1 MINDICKVA
10 IAEPSELIRK
20 GLIAFLKQL
29 SRIKIQVVEIASVDD
44 LSLILKTYSIDLLFI
59 NPSYWGYEI
68 GKKIRNGSQN
78 IDIKIIALVYHPFD
92 NGLLTQYDDVFSIFD
107 TTNKL
112 DKMVVTLLKKEVQSS
127 VRHLPLSTRE
137 QEIIVCIVKGMTNK
151 EIAEKLFL
159 SSNTIITH
167 RRNIT
172 KKLQIHSSA
181 GLTIYAIVNKLVRL
195 EDIQTSIEPDEEAQ
209 L

>member
-1 MINDICKVA
+1 MMNEICKIT

-20 GLIAFLKQL
+20 GLIALLKQL
-29 SRIKIQVVEIASVDD
+29 SKVKTQVTEIATIED
-44 LSLILKTYSIDLLFI
+44 LTAQLKTHPIDLLFI
-59 NPSYWGYEI
+59 NPSYWGVEI
-68 GKKIRNGSQN
+68 GKKIRNGTQN
-78 IDIKIIALVYHPFD
+78 NTIKIIALVYNPFD
-92 NGLLTQYDDVFSIFD
+92 NGLLSQYDDLFSIFD
-107 TTNKL
+107 TIHKL
-112 DKMVVTLLKKEVQSS
+112 EKIVATLQKKEGELTIHHQT
-127 VRHLPLSTRE
+127 LSTRE
-137 QEIIVCIVKGMTNK
+137 LEIIVCIVKGMTNK

-159 SSNTIITH
+159 SSHTIITH

>member
-1 MINDICKVA
+1 MMNEICKIA
-10 IAEPSELIRK
+10 IADPSELIRK
-20 GLIAFLKQL
+20 GLIALLKQL
-29 SRIKIQVVEIASVDD
+29 PRVKIQITEIATIED
-44 LSLILKTYSIDLLFI
+44 LTVQLKTHPIDLLFI
-59 NPSYWGYEI
+59 NPSYWGVEI
-68 GKKIRNGSQN
+68 GKKIRNGTQN
-78 IDIKIIALVYHPFD
+78 NAFKIIALVYNPFD
-92 NGLLTQYDDVFSIFD
+92 NGLLSQYDDVFSIFD
-107 TTNKL
+107 TPHKL
-112 DKMVVTLLKKEVQSS
+112 EKIVATLQKKEGELTS
-127 VRHLPLSTRE
+127 RHHALSTRE

-159 SSNTIITH
+159 SSHTIITH

>member
-112 DKMVVTLLKKEVQSS
+112 DKMVVTLLKKEEQSS
-127 VRHLPLSTRE
+127 VRQLPLSTRE

-151 EIAEKLFL
+151 EIANKLFL

>member
-1 MINDICKVA
+1 MMNEICKIA

-20 GLIAFLKQL
+20 GLIALLKQL
-29 SRIKIQVVEIASVDD
+29 SRVKIHITEIATIED
-44 LSLILKTYSIDLLFI
+44 LTAQLKNHPIDLLFI
-59 NPSYWGYEI
+59 NPSYWGVEI
-68 GKKIRNGSQN
+68 GKKIRNGAQN
-78 IDIKIIALVYHPFD
+78 NTIKIIALVYNPFD
-92 NGLLTQYDDVFSIFD
+92 NGLLSQYDDQFSIFD
-107 TTNKL
+107 TTHKL
-112 DKMVVTLLKKEVQSS
+112 EKIVATLQKKEGESIPQHQS
-127 VRHLPLSTRE
+127 LSTRE

-159 SSNTIITH
+159 SSHTIITH

>member
-1 MINDICKVA
+1 MTNDICKVA
-10 IAEPSELIRK
+10 IAEPSALIRK
-20 GLIAFLKQL
+20 GLIVFLKQL
-29 SRIKIQVVEIASVDD
+29 SRIKIQVVEIASIDD

-59 NPSYWGYEI
+59 NPSYWGFEI

-92 NGLLTQYDDVFSIFD
+92 NGLLAQYDDVFSIFD

-112 DKMVVTLLKKEVQSS
+112 DKMVDTLLRKEVQSS
-127 VRHLPLSTRE
+127 TKRLPLSTRE

-151 EIAEKLFL
+151 EIADKLFL